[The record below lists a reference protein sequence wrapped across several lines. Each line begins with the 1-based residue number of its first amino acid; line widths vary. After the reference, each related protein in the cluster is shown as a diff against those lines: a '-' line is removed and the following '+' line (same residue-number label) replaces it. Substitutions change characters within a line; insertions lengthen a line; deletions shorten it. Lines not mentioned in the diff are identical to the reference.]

1 MNAPHTTVPESGMP
15 LILQYRSQERSSYY
29 STGVMNAPHTTA
41 QESRTPRILQ
51 TRVSDTLY
59 ATILESETHLILH
72 HRNRET
78 TPLIL
83 PYHSLDNPHRTAPE
97 LKHPSYWQYPSPEYI
112 SCYTLDLVTPL
123 CGHTTVR
130 NTPHT
135 QVIHLIVQYRSQ

>member
-1 MNAPHTTVPESGMP
+1 MNAP
-15 LILQYRSQERSSYY
+15 R
-29 STGVMNAPHTTA
+29 TTA

-72 HRNRET
+72 HRNREI

-97 LKHPSYWQYPSPEYI
+97 LKTPLILQYQSPEHI
-112 SCYTLDLVTPL
+112 SCYKLDLIIPLCGHTTARNTPHTAIPSPKPISCYNLDLIPVIPL

-135 QVIHLIVQYRSQ
+135 MYDTRVR

>member
-1 MNAPHTTVPESGMP
+1 MLWLAMIVKLLSLVTVGVISDN
-15 LILQYRSQERSSYY
+15 RSN
-29 STGVMNAPHTTA
+29 TKLPC
-41 QESRTPRILQ
+41 
-51 TRVSDTLY
+51 VSDTLY

-97 LKHPSYWQYPSPEYI
+97 LKHPSYWQYPSPEHI
-112 SCYTLDLVTPL
+112 SCYTLELVTPL

-135 QVIHLIVQYRSQ
+135 IYDTRVR